1 MIAEEGSAPD
11 GMIQT
16 RPRIGIPMRIE
27 QTTNRFYLGRDYSE
41 AVEAAGT
48 GLPARV
54 VQPVLAGLEQRQWV
68 QSGWD
73 EVPHDRHPHT
83 RRRQY
88 RLTADGV
95 VAARQALA
103 EAAQA
108 GPRRLGVL
116 RPLDGTT

>member
-1 MIAEEGSAPD
+1 MHGPKIAMSAPS
-11 GMIQT
+11 QAVL
-16 RPRIGIPMRIE
+16 
-27 QTTNRFYLGRDYSE
+27 RFFLQEPSTARYGLD
-41 AVEAAGT
+41 VAAGT

-54 VQPVLAGLEQRQWV
+54 IQPVLAGLEQRQWV

-73 EVPHDRHPHT
+73 EVPHDRHPRT
-83 RRRQY
+83 RRRHY
-88 RLTADGV
+88 RITADGV